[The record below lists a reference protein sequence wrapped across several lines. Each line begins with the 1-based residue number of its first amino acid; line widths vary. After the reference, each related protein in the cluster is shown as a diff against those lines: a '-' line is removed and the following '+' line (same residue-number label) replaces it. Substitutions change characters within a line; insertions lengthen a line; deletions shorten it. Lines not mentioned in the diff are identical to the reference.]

1 MCELWK
7 ASWPGL
13 AFGLEGWLDL
23 PTWEELAQ
31 VEMRR
36 QDDRM
41 FMGWNLC
48 LWQKFSAGAMQMI
61 DS

>member
-41 FMGWNLC
+41 FMG
-48 LWQKFSAGAMQMI
+48 
-61 DS
+61 